1 MKELKVKEW
10 FYNRESDKA
19 VRYGITFEV
28 TRRTDDIATMPLVE
42 DGCVYL
48 RVNKILKESEKA
60 IQVELENGGYGN
72 SNKNWTCW
80 IPKSV
85 CEVM

>member
-10 FYNRESDKA
+10 FYNKESDKA
-19 VRYGITFEV
+19 VRYGITFKV
-28 TRRTDDIATMPLVE
+28 SRRTDDIKAIPVVE
-42 DGCVYL
+42 DGCVFLKAQVL
-48 RVNKILKESEKA
+48 RETEKA
-60 IQVELENGGYGN
+60 VQVEIENGGYGN
-72 SNKNWTCW
+72 SNKDWKCW